1 MLWLRIQLERQET
14 RKRIFWKSLLE
25 FYGIFYS
32 PCPALPPSCPK
43 RDWYE
48 YPRDPE
54 KPWTNV
60 NLITKES
67 KGFDF
72 ECEVAG
78 QREIHL
84 NRDLSTHPQR
94 AEGKYI
100 ERKVSWVLDMSH
112 KGEGENQASAFPKSR
127 LRVLWR
133 GEKILG
139 SMVNHVFPG
148 NDGGDTKGQQM
159 KKHHLLCRK
168 CRQLIYPSTGGTPK
182 NLPLAPKKRN

>member
-1 MLWLRIQLERQET
+1 MLSLSLFLQWHLFPSDLALEEEGQLHSYLNPKLLMLWLRIQLERQET

-32 PCPALPPSCPK
+32 PCPTLPPSCPK
-43 RDWYE
+43 RDRYE

-78 QREIHL
+78 QREIHP
-84 NRDLSTHPQR
+84 NWDLSTHPQR
-94 AEGKYI
+94 AEGKYT

-127 LRVLWR
+127 LRVL
-133 GEKILG
+133 
-139 SMVNHVFPG
+139 
-148 NDGGDTKGQQM
+148 
-159 KKHHLLCRK
+159 
-168 CRQLIYPSTGGTPK
+168 
-182 NLPLAPKKRN
+182 